1 MYSNLKNVQYLLAAL
16 KTYGIKHIVV
26 SPGNSHNAIVRS
38 MEEDNYF
45 STYNIVDERSA
56 AFFACGLCQEK
67 KEIVAICCTAGTAA
81 SNYLTGITEAS
92 RRGLILHIPIVHWIM

>member
-56 AFFACGLCQEK
+56 AFLHVDYVRKRKKLLRFAVRLVQQ
-67 KEIVAICCTAGTAA
+67 
-81 SNYLTGITEAS
+81 
-92 RRGLILHIPIVHWIM
+92 HPII